1 LAEKPSETKETNFR
15 SLLISDLMTTVE
27 RTNVL

>member
-1 LAEKPSETKETNFR
+1 LAEKPSETKEKNFR